1 LPWAYFFSK
10 LNILW
15 FSAPY
20 ISSLYCDFVTF
31 AKNRSKMA
39 KYSFQNQ
46 VVVLTGASSGIG
58 KELALRLAGEGAL
71 LVLGARN
78 VEKLE
83 TVAGMC
89 RQKGGKAL
97 AVQLDVADKE
107 SCQNLIEKS
116 VAEFGKIDVLI
127 NNAGISMW
135 SYFEAFTDVTPFEK
149 IMQVNYFGSLY
160 CTFYALPYLKK
171 SKGRLVG
178 VSSLTGKTGVPTRSG
193 YAASKHAM
201 AGFFDTLR
209 IELKDTG
216 VSVTMIYPGFVA
228 TDVRKYALGS
238 NGKSLGE
245 SPLDETGT
253 MTVEKCV
260 DLMMPAIAKRKRE
273 LVMTLKGRLGLWLK
287 LIAPGL
293 VDSIALKAVSKKKQ
307 SIKKADKK

>member
-1 LPWAYFFSK
+1 
-10 LNILW
+10 
-15 FSAPY
+15 
-20 ISSLYCDFVTF
+20 
-31 AKNRSKMA
+31 MA

-46 VVVLTGASSGIG
+46 VVVITGASAGIG
-58 KELALRLAGEGAL
+58 KELALQLAEKGAWL
-71 LVLGARN
+71 ALGARH
-78 VEKLE
+78 LE
-83 TVAGMC
+83 RLEAVAETC
-89 RQKGGKAL
+89 RQEGGRAL
-97 AVQLDVADKE
+97 AVKLDVSDKE
-107 SCQNLIEKS
+107 SCRVFIEKT
-116 VAEFGKIDVLI
+116 VDEYGKIDLLV

-135 SYFEAFTDVTPFEK
+135 AYFEEFTDLTSFEQ

-171 SKGRLVG
+171 SKGRLVA

-228 TDVRKYALGS
+228 TDVRKLAMGS
-238 NGKSLGE
+238 NGKSLGK

-260 DLMMPAIAKRKRE
+260 NLMIPAIAHRKRE
-273 LVMTLKGRLGLWLK
+273 LVMTLKGKLGLWLK
-287 LIAPGL
+287 LIAPRL
-293 VDSIALKAVSKKKQ
+293 VDRIALKAVSEK
-307 SIKKADKK
+307 

>member
-1 LPWAYFFSK
+1 
-10 LNILW
+10 
-15 FSAPY
+15 
-20 ISSLYCDFVTF
+20 
-31 AKNRSKMA
+31 MA
-39 KYSFQNQ
+39 KYSFRNQ
-46 VVVLTGASSGIG
+46 VVVVTGASSGIG
-58 KELALRLAGEGAL
+58 KELALRLAESGAL

-78 VEKLE
+78 MAKLE
-83 TVAGMC
+83 AVAKTC
-89 RQKGGKAL
+89 RQKGGQAT
-97 AVQLDVADKE
+97 AVQMDVSDKE
-107 SCQNLIEKS
+107 SCRNFIEKTI
-116 VAEFGKIDVLI
+116 EKFEKIDILV

-135 SYFEAFTDVTPFEK
+135 SYFEAFTDLTPFEK

-178 VSSLTGKTGVPTRSG
+178 ISSLTGKTGVPTRSG

-228 TDVRKYALGS
+228 TDVRKHAIGS
-238 NGKSLGE
+238 NGKSLE
-245 SPLDETGT
+245 KSPLDETAT

-307 SIKKADKK
+307 PIKKADKK